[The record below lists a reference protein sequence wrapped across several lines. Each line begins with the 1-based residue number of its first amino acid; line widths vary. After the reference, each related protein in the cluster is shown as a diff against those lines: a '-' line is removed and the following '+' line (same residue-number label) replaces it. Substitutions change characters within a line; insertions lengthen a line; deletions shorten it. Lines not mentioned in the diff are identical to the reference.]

1 MLMTPPAK
9 TAVRPR
15 AVITGA
21 SAGIG
26 RATAT
31 AFARRGWAVA
41 LVARGRH
48 GLDGARKEV
57 ESVGG
62 QAMVVP
68 ADVADAEA
76 VRHVAD
82 EVAAAWRGIDVWV
95 NNAMVT
101 IFAPVEEITS
111 AEFRRVTEVT
121 YLGQVHGTLA
131 ALGHM
136 RRQGFGTIVQVGSAL
151 AYRSIP
157 LQSAYCAAKA
167 AARAFTDSLRCELIH
182 EESPI
187 RLTMVHL
194 PAVNTPQFDWAR
206 TRLQR
211 SLRPVPPVYDPDV
224 AAEAIVKAAL
234 KAPREL
240 WVGVPTAEAI
250 LGTMAAPALLD
261 RMMARRA
268 WEGQMT
274 DRPAT
279 ERPDNLFEPVE
290 EDRGARG
297 GFTSL
302 SRRRAVSASEAR
314 VRGTGVAAAL
324 ALAAGLA
331 VLGRMRSRRA

>member
-1 MLMTPPAK
+1 MTN
-9 TAVRPR
+9 AVRPR
-15 AVITGA
+15 VAITGA
-21 SAGIG
+21 SAGVG

-31 AFARRGWAVA
+31 AFGRRGWAVA
-41 LVARGRH
+41 LIARGRR

-68 ADVADAEA
+68 ADVADGEA

-82 EVAAAWRGIDVWV
+82 EVAAAWDGIDVWV

-182 EESPI
+182 EGSPI

-206 TRLQR
+206 SRLPR
-211 SLRPVPPVYDPDV
+211 SLQPVPPVYDPDV

-234 KAPREL
+234 EAPREL

-250 LGTMAAPALLD
+250 LGTMAAPAFLD

-274 DRPAT
+274 DRPAA

-290 EDRGARG
+290 ENRGPRG
-297 GFTSL
+297 RFTSL
-302 SRRRAVSASEAR
+302 SRRHAVSASEAR
-314 VRGTGVAAAL
+314 VRGASITAAL

-331 VLGRMRSRRA
+331 VLGRKRSRRA